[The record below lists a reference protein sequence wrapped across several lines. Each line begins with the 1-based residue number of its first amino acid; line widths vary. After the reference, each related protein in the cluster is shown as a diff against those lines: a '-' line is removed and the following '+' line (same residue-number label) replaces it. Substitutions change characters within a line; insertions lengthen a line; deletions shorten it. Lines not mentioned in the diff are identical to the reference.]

1 MTAVNQT
8 FLIGRIGQA
17 PEVKYTKSGVAYCQ
31 VNLAVNRTTKD
42 AAGNTITDWIPLQF
56 WDKRAENFAKYVG
69 KGDQV
74 SVTGQLQIEL
84 WEQNGEKRSKAKV
97 IADGFHML
105 GSKSD
110 KAITDPQHAEQQAAV
125 KQATAAIN
133 RSQNRDA
140 AIDDALSGNYSES
153 LMVDDEDLPPF

>member
-8 FLIGRIGQA
+8 FLIGRIGQD

-42 AAGNTITDWIPLQF
+42 AAGNTITDWIPLQV
-56 WDKRAENFAKYVG
+56 WDKRAENFAKYVT
-69 KGDQV
+69 KGQQI
-74 SVTGQLQIEL
+74 SVTGQLQIES

-97 IADGFHML
+97 ILDGFHML

-110 KAITDPQHAEQQAAV
+110 KSPTDPEHEDRQQAV
-125 KQATAAIN
+125 RQATAAIN

-140 AIDDALSGNYSES
+140 AIDNTLAGNYDES
-153 LMVDDEDLPPF
+153 MMVDDEDLPPF

>member
-1 MTAVNQT
+1 M
-8 FLIGRIGQA
+8 
-17 PEVKYTKSGVAYCQ
+17 
-31 VNLAVNRTTKD
+31 
-42 AAGNTITDWIPLQF
+42 GNTITDWIPLQF
-56 WDKRAENFAKYVG
+56 WDKRAENFAKYVS

-74 SVTGQLQIEL
+74 SVTGQLQIES

-110 KAITDPQHAEQQAAV
+110 KAPTDPEHAEQQKAV
-125 KQATAAIN
+125 RQATAAIN

-140 AIDDALSGNYSES
+140 AIDDALAGNYSES

>member
-1 MTAVNQT
+1 MTATNQT

-110 KAITDPQHAEQQAAV
+110 KALTDPQHAEQQAAV

-140 AIDDALSGNYSES
+140 AIDDALAGN
-153 LMVDDEDLPPF
+153 LVDDDDLPPF

>member
-1 MTAVNQT
+1 MTAVNQV

-17 PEVKYTKSGVAYCQ
+17 PEVKYTKSGLAYCQ

-42 AAGNTITDWIPLQF
+42 AMGNTITDWIPLQL
-56 WDKRAENFAKYVG
+56 WDKRSENFAKYVS
-69 KGDQV
+69 KGDQI
-74 SVTGQLQIEL
+74 SVTGQLQIET
-84 WEQNGEKRSKAKV
+84 WENNGEKRSKAKV
-97 IADGFHML
+97 IVDGFHML

-110 KAITDPQHAEQQAAV
+110 KAPTDPEHAEQQKAV
-125 KQATAAIN
+125 RQATAAIN